1 MASRHDP
8 HLAFNFSVEVEG
20 LVVGGFNEVSG
31 LQAETE
37 VQDYREGGV
46 NEFIHKRAGP
56 TKYSSNLVLKK
67 GIADSTA
74 LWSWYC
80 DVIQG
85 KIERKNLS
93 VVLMDSA
100 GQEQRRWNFQ
110 SAYPVKWAGPG
121 LRAGAS
127 EVAVETVEL
136 VHKGL
141 QISNAAPAPP
151 AAPGIGVELSWN
163 IKINIG

>member
-85 KIERKNLS
+85 KIQRKNLS

-141 QISNAAPAPP
+141 QISSAAPAAP
-151 AAPGIGVELSWN
+151 APGIGVEVSWN